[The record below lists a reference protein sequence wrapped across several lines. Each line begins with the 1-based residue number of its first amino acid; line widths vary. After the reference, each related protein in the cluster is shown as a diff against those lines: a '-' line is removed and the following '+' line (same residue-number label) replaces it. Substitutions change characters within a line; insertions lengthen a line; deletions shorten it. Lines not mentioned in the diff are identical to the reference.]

1 MGILSK
7 LFGSRE
13 IKDEVPN
20 EQQTVVPNEPQTVV
34 TSGSFHFVID
44 DVFTITGRGTVVT
57 GRVDSGE
64 VRVGDIVNIAGCIT
78 TEVTGIEMFRK
89 TLDYAKAGDNCGL
102 LLKDISRDQVNK
114 GDVITK

>member
-1 MGILSK
+1 MGLLSK

-13 IKDEVPN
+13 IKDEV
-20 EQQTVVPNEPQTVV
+20 QTPPQTETPPQTV
-34 TSGSFHFVID
+34 TSSGSFHFVID

-64 VRVGDIVNIAGCIT
+64 VRIGDIVNIAGRIN

-89 TLDYAKAGDNCGL
+89 TLDYAREGDICGL
-102 LLKDISRDQVNK
+102 LLKDISREQVNK